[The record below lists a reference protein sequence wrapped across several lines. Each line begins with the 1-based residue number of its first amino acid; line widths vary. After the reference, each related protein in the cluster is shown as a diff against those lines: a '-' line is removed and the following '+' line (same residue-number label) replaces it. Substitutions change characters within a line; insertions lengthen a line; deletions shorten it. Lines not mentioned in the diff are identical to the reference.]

1 MLPYGL
7 PAATPDIATLLTQPA
22 AAQPAAFTWGA
33 GGQRMTPEDIAAQ
46 RKRAA
51 GMMKSDYSPV
61 GHWTQGLARV
71 ANNFVGGLQMREA
84 DRAAQANAAQ
94 GAGVAKALANPG
106 ASGQSFFTS
115 DPVAKSGGGLFG
127 LLGRVF

>member
-1 MLPYGL
+1 
-7 PAATPDIATLLTQPA
+7 
-22 AAQPAAFTWGA
+22 
-33 GGQRMTPEDIAAQ
+33 
-46 RKRAA
+46 
-51 GMMKSDYSPV
+51 MMQSDYSPV

-71 ANNFVGGLQMREA
+71 ANNMVGGLQMREA

-94 GAGVAKALANPG
+94 GASVARSLASPG
-106 ASGQSFFTS
+106 GAAPSFVTP

>member
-7 PAATPDIATLLTQPA
+7 PSATPDIAALLTQTTATP
-22 AAQPAAFTWGA
+22 PAAFTWGA
-33 GGQRMTPEDIAAQ
+33 GGQRMTPEEIAAQ
-46 RKRAA
+46 RKRAE
-51 GMMKSDYSPV
+51 GMMQSDYSPV

-71 ANNFVGGLQMREA
+71 ANNVVGGLQMREA

-94 GAGVAKALANPG
+94 SAGVAKALANPG
-106 ASGQSFFTS
+106 ASGQTFFTP

-127 LLGRVF
+127 LLGRIF

>member
-46 RKRAA
+46 RKRAT
-51 GMMKSDYSPV
+51 GMMQGDYSPIQSP
-61 GHWTQGLARV
+61 WQGLARV
-71 ANNFVGGLQMREA
+71 AGNINGALEMRNANRAAEA
-84 DRAAQANAAQ
+84 NAADGARMAQALAAQARFN
-94 GAGVAKALANPG
+94 
-106 ASGQSFFTS
+106 S
-115 DPVAKSGGGLFG
+115 DPAPISGGGLFG
-127 LLGRVF
+127 LRGKAF